1 MDGIRLKK
9 IESLLTED
17 LSEMFRRFTKEN
29 MPGVMI
35 SVSKV
40 SVTPDLAAAR
50 VRLSMF
56 PVGDKESLLKQLKSM
71 TPQFRGASQSAG
83 TRIFHRRF
91 DRLHRDDRPR
101 TSRRRRKPYKKINSR
116 KCSFLRL

>member
-1 MDGIRLKK
+1 
-9 IESLLTED
+9 
-17 LSEMFRRFTKEN
+17 
-29 MPGVMI
+29 MI

-71 TPQFRGASQSAG
+71 TPQFRGVLGNKVRHQLRKVPELEFFIDDSIDYIE
-83 TRIFHRRF
+83 TI
-91 DRLHRDDRPR
+91 DRELRGEGENPI
-101 TSRRRRKPYKKINSR
+101 RK
-116 KCSFLRL
+116 

>member
-50 VRLSMF
+50 VWLSMF

-71 TPQFRGASQSAG
+71 TPQFRGELGNKVRHQLRKVPELEFFIDDSIDYIE
-83 TRIFHRRF
+83 TI
-91 DRLHRDDRPR
+91 DRELRGEGENPI
-101 TSRRRRKPYKKINSR
+101 RK
-116 KCSFLRL
+116 